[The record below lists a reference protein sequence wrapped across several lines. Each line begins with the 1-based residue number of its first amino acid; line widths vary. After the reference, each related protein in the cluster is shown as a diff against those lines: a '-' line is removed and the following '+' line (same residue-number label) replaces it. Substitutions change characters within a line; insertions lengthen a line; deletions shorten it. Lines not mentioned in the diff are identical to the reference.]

1 MVRRERRA
9 ILSSAPPTARSA
21 HSSSAA
27 TPFAGLVSAWRH
39 RDLVRQLVKR
49 EVLGRYRGSMLGVGW
64 SLIHP
69 IIMLAIY
76 TFVFSYVFR
85 TRWEGGVGDS
95 KLEFA
100 MVLFCGMIVFNI
112 FAETFARSPTLILAQ
127 PSFVK
132 KIVFPLEVL
141 PVVTMLAALFHAAI
155 NFVVLLALVTAVTGA
170 PPATLVLAPIVLLPY
185 VLFCL
190 GVAWLVSALGVYLR
204 DIGQVVQVLVTAL
217 MFLSPLF
224 YPVSALPEALRP
236 LFLLNPVAYP
246 IEEARRVVLF
256 GQLPDV
262 GALGVYTGFGL
273 VSMWLGFVAF
283 QRIRRGFADVI

>member
-1 MVRRERRA
+1 M
-9 ILSSAPPTARSA
+9 
-21 HSSSAA
+21 
-27 TPFAGLVSAWRH
+27 VSAWRH

-64 SLIHP
+64 SLVHP

-76 TFVFSYVFR
+76 TFVFSYVFK
-85 TRWEGGVGDS
+85 TRWDGGVGDS

-100 MVLFCGMIVFNI
+100 IVLFCGMIVFNI
-112 FAETFARSPTLILAQ
+112 FAESFNRSPTLIVAQ

-141 PVVTMLAALFHAAI
+141 PVVTLLSALFHAAI
-155 NFVVLLALVTAVTGA
+155 SFIVLLALTIAVKGL
-170 PPATLVLAPIVLLPY
+170 PPATLVFAPIIIAPY
-185 VLFCL
+185 LLFCL
-190 GVAWLVSALGVYLR
+190 GVAWFLSALGVYLR
-204 DIGQVVQVLVTAL
+204 DIGQVAQVIVTAL

-236 LFLLNPVAYP
+236 LFLLNPIAYP
-246 IEEARRVVLF
+246 IEETRAVVLF
-256 GQLPDV
+256 GRMPDLR
-262 GALGVYTGFGL
+262 ALSLYTAFGFAA
-273 VSMWLGFVAF
+273 MWIGFVIF